1 MNSQNINA
9 DYPKI
14 ANELFD
20 KVNKPQKMTTMEK
33 ISNSSKD
40 FFLEAMMSAEGEEY
54 DRYTAI
60 YIQIINGL
68 SYCTD

>member
-1 MNSQNINA
+1 MYKIPELA
-9 DYPKI
+9 MPKSR
-14 ANELFD
+14 
-20 KVNKPQKMTTMEK
+20 KVTTVCNGKRKVWSDREEA
-33 ISNSSKD
+33 KD

-54 DRYTAI
+54 DRYSAI

>member
-1 MNSQNINA
+1 MYKIPELA
-9 DYPKI
+9 MPKSR
-14 ANELFD
+14 
-20 KVNKPQKMTTMEK
+20 KVTTVCNGKRKVWSDREEA
-33 ISNSSKD
+33 KD

>member
-1 MNSQNINA
+1 MYNIPELA
-9 DYPKI
+9 MPKSR
-14 ANELFD
+14 
-20 KVNKPQKMTTMEK
+20 KVTTVCNGKRKVWSDREEA
-33 ISNSSKD
+33 KD